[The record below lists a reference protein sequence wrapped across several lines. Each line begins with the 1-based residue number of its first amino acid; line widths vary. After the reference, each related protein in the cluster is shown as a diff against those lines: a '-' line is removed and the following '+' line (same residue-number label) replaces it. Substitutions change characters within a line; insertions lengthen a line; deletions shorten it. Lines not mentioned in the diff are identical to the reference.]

1 MIRILLLPFE
11 LRRIPG
17 VAKTSPSPAGNQ
29 GLLQNT
35 PKNTLPPGKLAIGA
49 TWRLLLPHLNQY
61 GSPIRQP
68 IELALKKRLARELTS
83 EEKCFLAL
91 SFEALDEEELPPQ
104 QKRRRTARAG

>member
-1 MIRILLLPFE
+1 LLLPFE

-61 GSPIRQP
+61 GFTYPAANRT
-68 IELALKKRLARELTS
+68 RL
-83 EEKCFLAL
+83 EK
-91 SFEALDEEELPPQ
+91 E
-104 QKRRRTARAG
+104 ARA